1 MQPGS
6 KISGARKKTMIL
18 TIERKNL
25 ANDLVV
31 LEMTGR
37 IVLGND
43 AKTVEWKV
51 DELLKENCK
60 KVVFDLSRITVLD
73 STGVGI
79 VVMCHARIKKAGG
92 SLHIAGAEGMV
103 DHTLRMTSVD
113 RLIPMDASV
122 KEAAAAFAES

>member
-1 MQPGS
+1 
-6 KISGARKKTMIL
+6 MIL
-18 TIERKNL
+18 TIERKSL

-31 LEMTGR
+31 LEMAGR

-51 DELLKENCK
+51 DELIKDNCK
-60 KVVFDLSRITVLD
+60 KVIFDLSRVSVLD

-92 SLHIAGAEGMV
+92 SKSELGISR
-103 DHTLRMTSVD
+103 LRPNGNLYSSF
-113 RLIPMDASV
+113 RRR
-122 KEAAAAFAES
+122 